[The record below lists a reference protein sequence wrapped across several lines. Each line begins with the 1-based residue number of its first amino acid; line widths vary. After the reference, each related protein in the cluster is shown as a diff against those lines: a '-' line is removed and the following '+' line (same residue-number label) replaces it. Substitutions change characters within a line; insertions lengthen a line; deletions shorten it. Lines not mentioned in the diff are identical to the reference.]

1 MARKVKAK
9 AGPSVFSGLLDVDD
23 GGTFEIVVNADQT
36 ISYVSHFKK
45 GRGSLEAIG
54 ASGLVPLLNKLTI
67 AEMAAVIGSVKVGPF
82 PCGGQAKIYAASYA
96 VAHTSA
102 VQAKLPGEENV
113 GKIRKALCLEACGS
127 FNGPKDTYIR
137 AAVAYQEEH
146 GTPASPQV
154 SDPRQGNLF

>member
-9 AGPSVFSGLLDVDD
+9 AGPSVFDKRLDVDD
-23 GGTFEIVVNADQT
+23 GGSFEIVVNDDQT
-36 ISYVSHFKK
+36 ISYKSHFKK

-54 ASGLVPLLNKLTI
+54 ASGLVPLLNKLTV
-67 AEMAAVIGSVKVGPF
+67 AEMAAVIGSVKVCPF
-82 PCGGQAKIYAASYA
+82 PLGGEDRVYAASYT
-96 VAHTSA
+96 VAHSKA

-137 AAVAYQEEH
+137 AAVKYQEEH
-146 GTPASPQV
+146 GSPAKPQV
-154 SDPRQGNLF
+154 SDPRQGSLF

>member
-9 AGPSVFSGLLDVDD
+9 AGSSVFDRLLAEED

-67 AEMAAVIGSVKVGPF
+67 AEMAAVIGSVKVCPF
-82 PCGGQAKIYAASYA
+82 PLGGQAKIYAASYA

-113 GKIRKALCLEACGS
+113 GKIRRALCLATCGS

-146 GTPASPQV
+146 GSPASPQV